1 MLPSLDTNQNKRPH
15 SQCTYGAKTGSKLKM
30 TCLPVGES
38 TGTATPD
45 SDEAKPQ
52 PPLSPTF
59 LALPE
64 SRPAIP
70 VISPPSQTG
79 SPRVTLALAPFRG
92 GRRVVCGQCLQ
103 LVLMRRCLCGLVL
116 LLLCLFLFLL
126 CPHVPELVETTKR
139 DMRRCTLG
147 DAT

>member
-79 SPRVTLALAPFRG
+79 SPALA
-92 GRRVVCGQCLQ
+92 Q
-103 LVLMRRCLCGLVL
+103 
-116 LLLCLFLFLL
+116 
-126 CPHVPELVETTKR
+126 
-139 DMRRCTLG
+139 G
-147 DAT
+147 DACACAPSEEGGAWSVANVCSWC